1 MPRTYNPAMNLALLW
16 GIRLGV
22 LLILLTPFIYSMGT
36 VFPLIVAKAIWS
48 RSLIEI
54 IFAFWVV
61 LAARRPEY
69 RPSRSWLVVIFA
81 LFVMAGLLAAFL
93 GVSFQR
99 SFWGN
104 YERMQGIF
112 DLAHWGVLLFVLI
125 STFRGMKQWRLLLNA
140 MVGVGLVV
148 GLLGLAQRLGITV
161 PFFGFIQDKPRLDIT
176 LGNPTYVGAYM
187 TIISLVAFGLLA
199 DSFRGLAEPAP
210 SPERR
215 GRRGSRGL
223 TDRTSNI
230 VRLRA
235 LRVFWAATAILAVW
249 IIGETASRGALA
261 ALASGL
267 FFAGLLYAV
276 WGHDRRLRAA
286 AAALAAVIALLVPV
300 SLFARDSAPLQALA
314 RVSPVLERTFGKGG
328 EGAAAE
334 RGVGAR
340 IALEAFATRPITGW
354 GGDNFAVPF
363 HRYTRA
369 GDSVYQP
376 SELDRAHSQ
385 PLDVL
390 ATTGIVGFVFY
401 TALWGWLAWLA
412 VSRIRR
418 RADALVQW
426 MFVASALGAYFVGTL
441 LLFDTSSTFLQFIVL
456 AAFVGSTER
465 AVEAKAVLGL
475 NGDALLPEAA
485 GQMPSEEPPEQQPR
499 DRGRGDR
506 RRQRTRRPTPSL
518 RDLADEYAVPLAAA
532 AILIAS
538 LFALSYRPFRA
549 AQLFVRSGTPD
560 EVADNFR
567 RFPPLATYGQIALFN
582 VLASRYETQAPDQ
595 RALMVQLVDRERAAP
610 LSGEPENLRL
620 RVALARFYRAAAS
633 DLPELMAVAR
643 AETDEALR
651 LAPHTHEA
659 HEAAVEQ
666 ALAERDLEAASA
678 AVSVWKSEHSAM
690 DWADLTRWDDSVSQ
704 LERELSAEESR

>member
-1 MPRTYNPAMNLALLW
+1 MNLALLW

-36 VFPLIVAKAIWS
+36 VFPLVVTKAIWS

-61 LAARRPEY
+61 LAVRRPEY

-81 LFVMAGLLAAFL
+81 LFVMAGLVAAFS

-176 LGNPTYVGAYM
+176 LGNPTYLGAYM
-187 TIISLVAFGLLA
+187 TIISLVALGLLA
-199 DSFRGLAEPAP
+199 DSFRGLGEPAP

-215 GRRGSRGL
+215 GRRGPRGL
-223 TDRTSNI
+223 NHRPANI

-235 LRVFWAATAILAVW
+235 LQVFWAATAILAVW

-261 ALASGL
+261 ALVSGF

-276 WGHDRRLRAA
+276 CGRETRLRAA
-286 AAALAAVIALLVPV
+286 AAALAAVIVVLVPAL
-300 SLFARDSAPLQALA
+300 LFARGSAPLQALG
-314 RVSPVLERTFGKGG
+314 RVSPVLERTFGEGG

-334 RGVGAR
+334 RSVGAR
-340 IALEAFATRPITGW
+340 IALEAFAARPITGW

-369 GDSVYQP
+369 GDSIYQP
-376 SELDRAHSQ
+376 PELDRAHSK

-401 TALWGWLAWLA
+401 AALWGWLAWLA
-412 VSRIRR
+412 VSRVRR
-418 RADALVQW
+418 GADAQILW

-441 LLFDTSSTFLQFIVL
+441 LLFDTSSTFLQFILL

-465 AVEAKAVLGL
+465 AVEARTVLGL
-475 NGDALLPEAA
+475 NGDALLPEGA
-485 GQMPSEEPPEQQPR
+485 GQTPSEGPPEQQPR
-499 DRGRGDR
+499 DRGRAGR
-506 RRQRTRRPTPSL
+506 RRRGTRQPTRSL
-518 RDLADEYAVPLAAA
+518 RELADEYAVPLAAA
-532 AILIAS
+532 AILAAS
-538 LFALSYRPFRA
+538 LFALNYRPFRA

-560 EVADNFR
+560 EVAGNFR
-567 RFPPLATYGQIALFN
+567 YFLPLAAYGQVALFN
-582 VLASRYETQAPDQ
+582 VLASRYETETPDQ
-595 RALMVQLVDRERAAP
+595 RALMVRLIDREREAP
-610 LSGEPENLRL
+610 LKAEPENLRL

-643 AETDEALR
+643 AETNEALR

-659 HEAAVEQ
+659 HEAAVRQ
-666 ALAERDLEAASA
+666 ALAERDPEAARA
-678 AVSVWKSEHSAM
+678 AVGVWKSEHSAM
-690 DWADLTRWDDSVSQ
+690 DWVNVTRWDYFVYQ